1 MDTAGKLQIIY
12 SETTKGEQ
20 MKILLFDDHKL
31 FAKSLEIVMAS
42 HVEKFICYQTPENIK
57 EIIQQEQPDL
67 ILLDIHM
74 GTYSG
79 LDVCREV
86 LYHFP
91 EMKVVFLSGYNLYE
105 YHSEAK
111 RMGAKGFLDKNMSV
125 ENLIDHIGQI
135 QQGHTIF
142 MENGDEGVVEE
153 LTPREKE
160 ILQYASNGD
169 TQQVIADKLFISR
182 RTVNN
187 HLMSINDKLMVNS
200 TVAAIVKGIELGMI
214 KLANNR

>member
-1 MDTAGKLQIIY
+1 
-12 SETTKGEQ
+12 

-31 FAKSLEIVMAS
+31 FTKSLELVMAS
-42 HVEKFICYQTPENIK
+42 HVDEFICYQTPENIQD
-57 EIIQQEQPDL
+57 IIEREQPDL

-74 GTYSG
+74 GAYSG

-142 MENGDEGVVEE
+142 MENGDEDVIEE

-200 TVAAIVKGIELGMI
+200 TVAAIVKGIELGII

>member
-1 MDTAGKLQIIY
+1 
-12 SETTKGEQ
+12 

-42 HVEKFICYQTPENIK
+42 HVDEFICFQTPENIK

-135 QQGHTIF
+135 QQGGTIF
-142 MENGDEGVVEE
+142 MENGDEDVVEE

-187 HLMSINDKLMVNS
+187 HLVSINDKLMVKS
-200 TVAAIVKGIELGMI
+200 TVAAIVKGIELGII

>member
-1 MDTAGKLQIIY
+1 
-12 SETTKGEQ
+12 

-42 HVEKFICYQTPENIK
+42 HVDEFICFQTPENIK
-57 EIIQQEQPDL
+57 GIIEQEQPDL

-74 GTYSG
+74 GAYSG

-91 EMKVVFLSGYNLYE
+91 ELKVVFLSGYNLHE
-105 YHSEAK
+105 YHLEAK

-125 ENLIDHIGQI
+125 ENLIDNIQQI
-135 QQGHTIF
+135 QQGGTIF
-142 MENGDEGVVEE
+142 MENGEDDVIEE

-200 TVAAIVKGIELGMI
+200 TVAAIVKGIELGII

>member
-1 MDTAGKLQIIY
+1 
-12 SETTKGEQ
+12 
-20 MKILLFDDHKL
+20 MKVLLFDDHKL
-31 FAKSLEIVMAS
+31 FAKSLEIVMAN
-42 HVEKFICYQTPENIK
+42 HVDEFICFQTPDNIIEIVQKEN
-57 EIIQQEQPDL
+57 PDL

-86 LYHFP
+86 LYHLP
-91 EMKVVFLSGYNLYE
+91 ELKVAFLSGYNLHE
-105 YHSEAK
+105 YNLEAK

-125 ENLIDHIGQI
+125 ENLIENIKHIH
-135 QQGHTIF
+135 QGGTIF
-142 MENGDEGVVEE
+142 MENEENDVIEE

-160 ILQYASNGD
+160 ILQYASNGE
-169 TQQVIADKLFISR
+169 TQQAIADKLFISR

-200 TVAAIVKGIELGMI
+200 TVAAIVKGIELGII
-214 KLANNR
+214 KLSNNR

>member
-1 MDTAGKLQIIY
+1 
-12 SETTKGEQ
+12 
-20 MKILLFDDHKL
+20 MKVLLFDDHKL
-31 FAKSLEIVMAS
+31 FAKSLEIVMAN
-42 HVEKFICYQTPENIK
+42 HIDEFLCFQTPENIT
-57 EIIQQEQPDL
+57 EIVQQEKPDL

-74 GTYSG
+74 GAYSG

-91 EMKVVFLSGYNLYE
+91 EQKVAFLSGYNLHE
-105 YHSEAK
+105 YNLEAK

-125 ENLIDHIGQI
+125 EHLIDSIRQLH
-135 QQGHTIF
+135 QGGTIF
-142 MENGDEGVVEE
+142 MENKDDEVIEE

-200 TVAAIVKGIELGMI
+200 TVAAIVKGIELGVI
-214 KLANNR
+214 KLSNNR